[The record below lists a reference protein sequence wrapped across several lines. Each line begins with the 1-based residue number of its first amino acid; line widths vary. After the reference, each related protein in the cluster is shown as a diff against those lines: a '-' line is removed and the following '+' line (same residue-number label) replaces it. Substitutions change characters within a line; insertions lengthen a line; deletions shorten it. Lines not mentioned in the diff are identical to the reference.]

1 MNKKKLTI
9 IVCSVLAVLVV
20 GLLVNHFFNWPINTG
35 DASGDISKAS
45 RFSREMESEKLTNME
60 ELLKNDTTYK
70 DGIVIAQMV
79 MQTRAAQF
87 GSLVDMSNE
96 VAGEIPA
103 FAEVLKEMNAT
114 REMVNN
120 VINSLTESGQNLN
133 AALSGKECSNL
144 EQTTINASLAYTTL
158 QKQNKLADSF
168 IDTTDKYLKTAKGD
182 DRLKFVRDQWVDYQK
197 MTAALDGDK
206 AAAEALAK
214 KGNLLS
220 TEKTLAAIADFG
232 LANEMA
238 IVSAAYLQDQFNV
251 DSKVCKALPNG
262 AMENLVSAIQKGA
275 ETVAKNLQNGDVVN
289 EADIEKLFSNP
300 IHETLIGINTNAQ
313 TLANNNAQKLA
324 NNNAQK
330 LANNNAQKLA
340 NNNAQKLANNNAQ
353 KLANNNAQKLA
364 NNNAQVLNMKNGG
377 GPVVF
382 GNNITQ
388 ITTMIA
394 STGKVMENLEGV
406 MNERITRSRNPLGSS
421 NTSSEQLS
429 NSNNNQSQ
437 KLGGKTTMDNLLG
450 NQIGRIIKSTAA
462 GEKVTLGDKGKIIVP

>member
-120 VINSLTESGQNLN
+120 VINSLIESGQNLD

-340 NNNAQKLANNNAQ
+340 NNNAQ
-353 KLANNNAQKLA
+353 
-364 NNNAQVLNMKNGG
+364 VLNMKNGG